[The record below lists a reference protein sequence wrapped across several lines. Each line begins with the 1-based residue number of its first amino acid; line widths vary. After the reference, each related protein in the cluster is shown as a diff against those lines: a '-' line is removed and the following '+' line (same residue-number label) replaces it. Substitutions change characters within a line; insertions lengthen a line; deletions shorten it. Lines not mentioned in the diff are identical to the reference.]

1 MFYIRCTE
9 YICSMKYGCLPLEG
23 TLNTEDADSSKDV
36 STVLVLNFIT
46 FVYIQKVFCFYIC
59 QHFDLI
65 IRLLKL
71 TETKP
76 QISSLK

>member
-1 MFYIRCTE
+1 MFYIRCIE
-9 YICSMKYGCLPLEG
+9 YICSMKYSCLPLEG

-46 FVYIQKVFCFYIC
+46 FVYIQKVFCFYVC
-59 QHFDLI
+59 QHFDLT

>member
-1 MFYIRCTE
+1 
-9 YICSMKYGCLPLEG
+9 MKYGCLPLEG

-59 QHFDLI
+59 QHFDLT